1 MERNV
6 GGVAPVASVMWDM
19 AWDIPPWDL
28 GESDEGSWEEDIWEL
43 GSGEYSELKE
53 DFRGC
58 IRFLE
63 EIMRGMSSMFLR
75 GSLVAV
81 SFWN

>member
-1 MERNV
+1 VERNV
-6 GGVAPVASVMWDM
+6 RGVAPVASVMWDM
-19 AWDIPPWDL
+19 ACDIPPWDL
-28 GESDEGSWEEDIWEL
+28 GESDSGSWEEDIWEL
-43 GSGEYSELKE
+43 GVGECSELKE

-63 EIMRGMSSMFLR
+63 EIMRGMSSMPLR
-75 GSLVAV
+75 GSPGAV